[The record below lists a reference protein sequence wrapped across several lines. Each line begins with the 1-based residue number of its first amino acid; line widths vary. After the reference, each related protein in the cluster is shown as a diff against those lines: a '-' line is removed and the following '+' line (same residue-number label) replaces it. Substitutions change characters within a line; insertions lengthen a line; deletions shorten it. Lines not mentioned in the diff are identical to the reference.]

1 MVDIYS
7 KDPYANKLY
16 EEASQMS
23 QQEQFI
29 SFLNMFFVF
38 KKVRD
43 VDLSNFNINVDDEE
57 YKIPEE
63 IIVEPKTIVEVK
75 SSSKKTAKPVISDS
89 GIIKKYDMTIVLENV
104 TKTPKTVKIK
114 EPTETKK
121 TRKVTKKIDVPK
133 ISEDSSSEDE
143 KVTII
148 SKPKKTKS
156 KP

>member
-7 KDPYANKLY
+7 RDPYANKLY
-16 EEASQMS
+16 EEACQMS
-23 QQEQFI
+23 PQEQYI

-63 IIVEPKTIVEVK
+63 IIVEPKPKPIVEIK
-75 SSSKKTAKPVISDS
+75 PSSKKEVKPVISES

-104 TKTPKTVKIK
+104 TKKIQKTVRIK

-121 TRKVTKKIDVPK
+121 TRKVLKIK
-133 ISEDSSSEDE
+133 EDSSSEDE
-143 KVTII
+143 EVKII
-148 SKPKKTKS
+148 SNPKKNKSKPK
-156 KP
+156 